1 MSKADE
7 LSASILNRYLSLL
20 RYQHRHG
27 HELRKEL
34 GISGR
39 QLAVLRHL
47 LRVETCTVGEMSSLL
62 YISDA
67 STSKLLERME
77 RDGYIRRRRCE
88 EDNRKVLVDPTE
100 AGREIV
106 ARAPMGAI
114 WRMRVKL
121 PALSVEELESID
133 RAMATL
139 SKIAGVEQK

>member
-1 MSKADE
+1 MSKEE

-27 HELRKEL
+27 HKLRKEF

-47 LRVETCTVGEMSSLL
+47 LRVGTCTVGEMSSLL

-67 STSKLLERME
+67 TTSKLLGRME

-88 EDNRKVLVDPTE
+88 KDNRKVLVDPTDT
-100 AGREIV
+100 GREIA
-106 ARAPMGAI
+106 ARAPMTSI

-121 PALSVEELESID
+121 PELPVEELENID
-133 RAMATL
+133 KAMATL
-139 SKIAGVEQK
+139 SKIAGVE

>member
-7 LSASILNRYLSLL
+7 LSTSILNRYLSLL
-20 RYQHRHG
+20 RYQHRYG
-27 HELRKEL
+27 HKLRKEF

-47 LRVETCTVGEMSSLL
+47 LRVGTCTVGEMSNLL

-88 EDNRKVLVDPTE
+88 KDNRKVLVDPTE
-100 AGREIV
+100 AGREIA
-106 ARAPMGAI
+106 ARAPMGTI

-121 PALSVEELESID
+121 PELPVEELEHID
-133 RAMATL
+133 KAIATL
-139 SKIAGVEQK
+139 SEIAGVEQN

>member
-1 MSKADE
+1 MSKADA

-27 HELRKEL
+27 HKLRKEF

-47 LRVETCTVGEMSSLL
+47 LRVGTCTVGEMSSLL

-67 STSKLLERME
+67 TTSKLLERME
-77 RDGYIRRRRCE
+77 RDGYIKRRRCE
-88 EDNRKVLVDPTE
+88 EDNRKVLIDPTD
-100 AGREIV
+100 AGREIA

-114 WRMRVKL
+114 WRMRVRL
-121 PALSVEELESID
+121 PELSVEELENID
-133 RAMATL
+133 RAMAKL
-139 SKIAGVEQK
+139 SEIAGVEQE

>member
-1 MSKADE
+1 LSKADA
-7 LSASILNRYLSLL
+7 LSASILNRYLCLL

-27 HELRKEL
+27 HKLHKEF

-47 LRVETCTVGEMSSLL
+47 LRAGTCTVGEMSSLL

-67 STSKLLERME
+67 TTSKLLERME

-100 AGREIV
+100 AGREV
-106 ARAPMGAI
+106 AARAPMGAI

-121 PALSVEELESID
+121 RELPVEELKAID
-133 RAMATL
+133 KAMATI
-139 SKIAGVEQK
+139 SEIAGLEQK

>member
-1 MSKADE
+1 MSKTDE

-27 HELRKEL
+27 HKLRKEF

-47 LRVETCTVGEMSSLL
+47 LRVGTCTVGEMGDLL

-77 RDGYIRRRRCE
+77 RDGYIKRRRCE
-88 EDNRKVLVDPTE
+88 KDNRKVLIDPTE
-100 AGREIV
+100 AGREIA

-121 PALSVEELESID
+121 PELSVGELENID
-133 RAMATL
+133 KAIATL
-139 SKIAGVEQK
+139 SKIAGVE

>member
-1 MSKADE
+1 MSKSDD

-20 RYQHRHG
+20 RYQHRHA
-27 HELRKEL
+27 HKLRKEF

-47 LRVETCTVGEMSSLL
+47 LRAGTCTVGEMSGLL

-67 STSKLLERME
+67 TTSKLLERME

-88 EDNRKVLVDPTE
+88 EDNRKVLIDPTE
-100 AGREIV
+100 AGREV
-106 ARAPMGAI
+106 AARAPMGAI

-121 PALSVEELESID
+121 PELPIEELQAID
-133 RAMATL
+133 RAMARL
-139 SKIAGVEQK
+139 SEIAGVEQK

>member
-1 MSKADE
+1 MSKADD

-27 HELRKEL
+27 HKLRKEF

-47 LRVETCTVGEMSSLL
+47 LRAGTCTVGEMSSLL

-88 EDNRKVLVDPTE
+88 KDNRKVLIDPTK
-100 AGREIV
+100 AGREI
-106 ARAPMGAI
+106 AGRAPMGAM
-114 WRMRVKL
+114 WCMRVKL
-121 PALSVEELESID
+121 PELPIEELESID
-133 RAMATL
+133 KALATL
-139 SKIAGVEQK
+139 SKIARIEQN